1 MKEIKKV
8 GIIGCG
14 ARGLHHIGF
23 NMVDSFEETQL
34 QVAAVANR
42 SAESTDYAASELEKR
57 YQEKGVEASVTRCQ
71 SYREIVDSPDI
82 DLIVITSHTDAHAEH
97 AVAALESGKKVY
109 LDKPISVTLE
119 DGRIIADA
127 EKRTG
132 NRLLMGFTRRYE
144 DSWLKMK
151 ELLDG
156 GAVGSLQMILLR
168 SIIPYSRY
176 LQGWHR
182 KRDWSGGPL
191 NDKCSHHF
199 DVFRWMA
206 SSDCGSMSAFGG
218 RSGVF
223 KPDPTAPA
231 RCSECDRE
239 CAYRRYDVLEES
251 KETVSNTFTST
262 RNPDDERALNDACVY
277 SPSDVEDF
285 GSVNMQLGG
294 GVVGNLFFTIFGPLA
309 PDGETLELVGDS
321 GRLVLSRSDGMIR
334 SYTNYGRETDT
345 FFAGGNQFDT
355 SHYGSDVNL
364 VAHMRDFCDGDDP
377 VCDATDGL
385 RSLEMVCG
393 ARDSFDAKGDRLEVY
408 SPTDD
413 ADRRR

>member
-1 MKEIKKV
+1 MEDIKQV

-23 NMVDSFEETQL
+23 NMVDSSTETGL
-34 QVAAVANR
+34 VIVGVSNR
-42 SAESTDYAASELEKR
+42 SKASSDYAATELEER
-57 YQEKGVEASVTRCQ
+57 YAENGSKVEVTRFE
-71 SYREIVDSPDI
+71 SYRDMISDPSI
-82 DLIVITSHTDAHAEH
+82 DLIIITSHTDAHAEH
-97 AVAALESGKKVY
+97 AIAALESGKKVY

-119 DGRIIADA
+119 DGIIIAAA

-144 DSWLKMK
+144 ESWLKMK
-151 ELLDG
+151 ELLGG

-182 KRDWSGGPL
+182 KREWSGGPL

-206 SSDCGSMSAFGG
+206 SSDCGAMSAFGG

-231 RCSECDRE
+231 RCSECERE
-239 CAYRRYDVLEES
+239 CSYRRSEALEEL
-251 KETVSNTFTST
+251 KETVSSTFKNT
-262 RNPDDERALNDACVY
+262 NLNDQRAIQDACVF
-277 SPSDVEDF
+277 SPDSDVEDF

-334 SYTNYGRETDT
+334 SYTNHGRDTDA
-345 FFAGGNQFDT
+345 FFAGGENFD
-355 SHYGSDVNL
+355 
-364 VAHMRDFCDGDDP
+364 
-377 VCDATDGL
+377 
-385 RSLEMVCG
+385 
-393 ARDSFDAKGDRLEVY
+393 
-408 SPTDD
+408 
-413 ADRRR
+413 

>member
-1 MKEIKKV
+1 
-8 GIIGCG
+8 
-14 ARGLHHIGF
+14 
-23 NMVDSFEETQL
+23 MVDSANETDFRIT
-34 QVAAVANR
+34 AVANR
-42 SAESTDYAASELEKR
+42 SLESSGYAASELEQR
-57 YQEKGVEASVTRCQ
+57 YAAQGIDHAIARCE
-71 SYREIVDSPDI
+71 SYREIVDDPSI
-82 DLIVITSHTDAHAEH
+82 DLIIITSHTDAHAEH

-109 LDKPISVTLE
+109 LDKPIAVTLE
-119 DGRIIADA
+119 DGQVIADA
-127 EKRTG
+127 EKQTG

-144 DSWLKMK
+144 ESWIRMK
-151 ELLDG
+151 ELLEE

-182 KRDWSGGPL
+182 KREWSGGPL

-199 DVFRWMA
+199 DVFRWM
-206 SSDCGSMSAFGG
+206 SDSDCSSLSAFGG

-231 RCSECDRE
+231 RCSECDRV
-239 CAYRRYDVLEES
+239 CAYRRTEVLEEAR
-251 KETVSNTFTST
+251 ETVSSDFTNTRS
-262 RNPDDERALNDACVY
+262 PDDERSLNDACVY
-277 SPSDVEDF
+277 SPDNDVEDF

-334 SYTNYGRETDT
+334 SYTQFGRETDT
-345 FFAGGNQFDT
+345 FYAGGEQFET

-364 VAHMRDFCDGDDP
+364 VRHMREFCDGADP
-377 VCDATDGL
+377 VCDARDGL

-393 ARDSFDAKGDRLEVY
+393 ARASFDSSGEMKAL
-408 SPTDD
+408 
-413 ADRRR
+413 

>member
-1 MKEIKKV
+1 MKDIIQV

-23 NMVDSFEETQL
+23 NMVDSSEETGL
-34 QVAAVANR
+34 LIVGVSNR
-42 SAESTDYAASELEKR
+42 SKESSDYAATELEKR
-57 YQEKGVEASVTRCQ
+57 YASIGSGVQVTRFET
-71 SYREIVDSPDI
+71 YRDMVADSSI
-82 DLIVITSHTDAHAEH
+82 DLIIITSHTDAHAEH

-119 DGRIIADA
+119 DGRIIAEA
-127 EKRTG
+127 ERRTG

-144 DSWLKMK
+144 DSWVKMK

-182 KRDWSGGPL
+182 RREWSGGPL

-206 SSDCGSMSAFGG
+206 SSDCGAMSAFGG

-223 KPDPTAPA
+223 KADPTAPA

-239 CAYRRYDVLEES
+239 CAYRRSDALEES
-251 KETVSNTFTST
+251 KETVSSTFKNK
-262 RNPDDERALNDACVY
+262 NPNDERSLQDACVF
-277 SPSDVEDF
+277 SPDSDVEDF

-294 GVVGNLFFTIFGPLA
+294 GVVGNLFFTIFGPMA

-334 SYTNYGRETDT
+334 SYTNHGRETET
-345 FFAGGNQFDT
+345 VFAGGENFDS
-355 SHYGSDVNL
+355 SHYGSDKNL
-364 VAHMRDFCDGDDP
+364 VKHMREFCDGADP
-377 VCDATDGL
+377 VCDALDGL
-385 RSLEMVCG
+385 RSLEMVLG
-393 ARDSFDAKGDRLEVY
+393 ARESFDERGAKQEL
-408 SPTDD
+408 
-413 ADRRR
+413 

>member
-1 MKEIKKV
+1 MKDIKKV

-23 NMVDSFEETQL
+23 NMVDSADETGFRIS
-34 QVAAVANR
+34 AVANR
-42 SAESTDYAASELEKR
+42 SMESSGYAAKELEQR
-57 YQEKGVEASVTRCQ
+57 YSSLGINSPVTRCS
-71 SYREIVDSPDI
+71 SYREIIDDPTI
-82 DLIVITSHTDAHAEH
+82 DLVVITSHTDAHAAH

-109 LDKPISVTLE
+109 LDKPIAVTLE
-119 DGRIIADA
+119 DGQTIAEA

-144 DSWLKMK
+144 DSWIRMK
-151 ELLDG
+151 QLLET
-156 GAVGSLQMILLR
+156 GAVGALQMILLR

-182 KRDWSGGPL
+182 KREWSGGPL

-199 DVFRWMA
+199 DVFRWM
-206 SSDCGSMSAFGG
+206 SGSDCSSMSAFGG

-231 RCSECDRE
+231 RCSECDRD
-239 CAYRRYDVLEES
+239 CAYRRTEVLEES
-251 KETVSNTFTST
+251 RETVSSDFTNT
-262 RNPDDERALNDACVY
+262 RNPNDERSLNDACVY
-277 SPSDVEDF
+277 SPDSDVEDF

-334 SYTNYGRETDT
+334 SYTEFGRETET
-345 FFAGGNQFDT
+345 FYAGGDQFET

-364 VAHMRDFCDGDDP
+364 VRHMREFCDGVEP

-385 RSLEMVCG
+385 RSLEMVLG
-393 ARDSFDAKGDRLEVY
+393 ARASFDESGERQAI
-408 SPTDD
+408 
-413 ADRRR
+413 

>member
-1 MKEIKKV
+1 MKQIKQV

-23 NMVDSFEETQL
+23 NMVDSSEETGFRI
-34 QVAAVANR
+34 VAVANR
-42 SAESTDYAASELEKR
+42 SFESSDHAASELEKR
-57 YQEKGVEASVTRCQ
+57 YAEIGTKTSIARCAT
-71 SYREIVDSPDI
+71 YREIVDNPDI
-82 DLIVITSHTDAHAEH
+82 DLIIVTSHTDAHAEH

-119 DGRIIADA
+119 DGQLIAEA

-151 ELLDG
+151 ELLDA

-182 KRDWSGGPL
+182 KREWSGGPL

-206 SSDCGSMSAFGG
+206 SSDCSSMSAFGG
-218 RSGVF
+218 RSSVF

-239 CAYRRYDVLEES
+239 CAYRRTEALEES
-251 KETVSNTFTST
+251 KETVSNKFTST
-262 RNPDDERALNDACVY
+262 DSSDERAVQDACVF
-277 SPSDVEDF
+277 SPDSDVEDF
-285 GSVNMQLGG
+285 GSVNMQLDG

-334 SYTNYGRETDT
+334 TYTDHGRKTDA
-345 FFAGGNQFDT
+345 FFAGGNHFDS
-355 SHYGSDVNL
+355 SHYGSDKNL
-364 VAHMRDFCDGDDP
+364 VQHMREFCDGANP
-377 VCDATDGL
+377 VCDASDGL

-393 ARDSFDAKGDRLEVY
+393 ARDSFDSKGELRVL
-408 SPTDD
+408 
-413 ADRRR
+413 

>member
-1 MKEIKKV
+1 MKDIKKV

-23 NMVDSFEETQL
+23 NMVDSHDETGL
-34 QVAAVANR
+34 QISAVANR
-42 SAESTDYAASELEKR
+42 SPESSDYAATELEKR
-57 YQEKGVEASVTRCQ
+57 YQSVGLETMVDRCD
-71 SYREIVDSPDI
+71 SYRELLADGSI
-82 DLIVITSHTDAHAEH
+82 DLVIITSHTDAHAEH
-97 AVAALESGKKVY
+97 TVAALEAGKKVY

-119 DGRIIADA
+119 DAKIIADA
-127 EKRTG
+127 ERASG
-132 NRLLMGFTRRYE
+132 DRLLMGFTRRYE
-144 DSWLKMK
+144 NSWLKMK
-151 ELLDG
+151 ELLDD

-182 KRDWSGGPL
+182 KREWSGGPL

-206 SSDCGSMSAFGG
+206 DSDCLSMSAFGG

-223 KPDPTAPA
+223 KPDPTAPT

-239 CAYRRYDVLEES
+239 CAYRRGDLLEES
-251 KETVSNTFTST
+251 KETVSSSFVNT
-262 RNPDDERALNDACVY
+262 RNPNDERSIQDACVY
-277 SPSDVEDF
+277 SPGNNVEDF
-285 GSVNMQLGG
+285 GSVNMQLGD

-334 SYTNYGRETDT
+334 SYTEFGRETDT
-345 FFAGGNQFDT
+345 FFAGGDEFDS
-355 SHYGSDVNL
+355 SHYGSDKNL
-364 VAHMRDFCDGDDP
+364 VRHMRDFCDGADP
-377 VCDATDGL
+377 VCDGQDGY
-385 RSLEMVCG
+385 RSLQMVCG
-393 ARDSFDAKGDRLEVY
+393 ARDSFDSKGAMQSL
-408 SPTDD
+408 
-413 ADRRR
+413 ADIS

>member
-1 MKEIKKV
+1 
-8 GIIGCG
+8 
-14 ARGLHHIGF
+14 
-23 NMVDSFEETQL
+23 MVDSSEETGFRI
-34 QVAAVANR
+34 VAVANR
-42 SAESTDYAASELEKR
+42 SFESSDHAASELEKR
-57 YQEKGVEASVTRCQ
+57 YAEIGTKTSIARCAT
-71 SYREIVDSPDI
+71 YREIVDNPDI
-82 DLIVITSHTDAHAEH
+82 DLIIVTSHTDAHAEH

-119 DGRIIADA
+119 DGQLIAEA

-151 ELLDG
+151 ELLDA

-182 KRDWSGGPL
+182 KREWSGGPL

-206 SSDCGSMSAFGG
+206 SSDCSSMSAFGG
-218 RSGVF
+218 RSSVF

-239 CAYRRYDVLEES
+239 CAYRRTEALEES
-251 KETVSNTFTST
+251 KETVSNKFTST
-262 RNPDDERALNDACVY
+262 DSSDERAVQDACVF
-277 SPSDVEDF
+277 SPDSDVEDF
-285 GSVNMQLGG
+285 GSVNMQLDG

-309 PDGETLELVGDS
+309 PDCETLELVGDS

-334 SYTNYGRETDT
+334 TYTDHGRKTDA
-345 FFAGGNQFDT
+345 FFAGGNHFDS
-355 SHYGSDVNL
+355 SHYGSDKNL
-364 VAHMRDFCDGDDP
+364 VQHMREFCDGANP
-377 VCDATDGL
+377 VCDASDGL

-393 ARDSFDAKGDRLEVY
+393 ARDSFDSKGELRVL
-408 SPTDD
+408 
-413 ADRRR
+413 

>member
-1 MKEIKKV
+1 MSHRESKNV

-23 NMVDSFEETQL
+23 NMVDSSNETGFRI
-34 QVAAVANR
+34 VSVANR
-42 SAESTDYAASELEKR
+42 SFESSDHAAGELEKR
-57 YQEKGVEASVTRCQ
+57 YADLGIDQAIQRCE
-71 SYREIVDSPDI
+71 SYQDIVNDPKI
-82 DLIVITSHTDAHAEH
+82 DLIIITSHTDAHAEH

-109 LDKPISVTLE
+109 LDKPIAVTLE
-119 DGRIIADA
+119 DGHIIAGA

-151 ELLDG
+151 ELLNG
-156 GAVGSLQMILLR
+156 GAVGSLQMVLLR

-182 KRDWSGGPL
+182 KRVWSGGPL

-206 SSDCGSMSAFGG
+206 NSDCVAMSAFGG

-231 RCSECDRE
+231 RCSECDRD
-239 CAYRRYDVLEES
+239 CAYRRTEALEES
-251 KETVSNTFTST
+251 KETVSNKFTST
-262 RNPDDERALNDACVY
+262 DSNDERAVQDACVF
-277 SPSDVEDF
+277 SLDSDVEDF
-285 GSVNMQLGG
+285 GSVNLQMSG

-334 SYTNYGRETDT
+334 TYTDHGRETDT
-345 FFAGGNQFDT
+345 FFAGGKNFDS
-355 SHYGSDVNL
+355 SHYGSDKNL
-364 VAHMRDFCDGDDP
+364 VQHMKEFCDESEP
-377 VCDATDGL
+377 VCDASDGL

-393 ARDSFDAKGDRLEVY
+393 ARDSFDFKGELRVL
-408 SPTDD
+408 
-413 ADRRR
+413 

>member
-1 MKEIKKV
+1 MKDIKQV

-23 NMVDSFEETQL
+23 NMVDSAEETGL
-34 QVAAVANR
+34 VIAGVFNR
-42 SAESTDYAASELEKR
+42 SKESSDYAASELEKR
-57 YQEKGVEASVTRCQ
+57 YASIECEVTVKRFET
-71 SYREIVDSPDI
+71 YREMVEDPSI

-97 AVAALESGKKVY
+97 AIAALESGKKVY

-119 DGRIIADA
+119 DGQRIA
-127 EKRTG
+127 EAERRGG

-151 ELLDG
+151 ELLDA

-182 KRDWSGGPL
+182 KREWSGGPL

-206 SSDCGSMSAFGG
+206 SAECASMSAFGG

-231 RCSECDRE
+231 RCSECDRD
-239 CAYRRYDVLEES
+239 CPYRRSEVLEES
-251 KETVSNTFTST
+251 RETVSSSFSNT
-262 RNPDDERALNDACVY
+262 RNPNDERALQDACVF
-277 SPSDVEDF
+277 SPDSDVEDF
-285 GSVNMQLGG
+285 GSINMQLGD

-334 SYTNYGRETDT
+334 SYTNYGRETDS
-345 FFAGGNQFDT
+345 FFAGGDRFDS
-355 SHYGSDVNL
+355 SHYGSDKNL
-364 VAHMRDFCDGDDP
+364 VEHMRAFCDGAEP
-377 VCDATDGL
+377 ICDAQDGL

-393 ARDSFDAKGDRLEVY
+393 ARNSFDEKGALRKLEG
-408 SPTDD
+408 SSS
-413 ADRRR
+413 AL

>member
-1 MKEIKKV
+1 MNDIKTV

-23 NMVDSFEETQL
+23 NMVDSAVETGF
-34 QVAAVANR
+34 VIVGVSNR
-42 SAESTDYAASELEKR
+42 SKESSDYAATELEKR
-57 YQEKGVEASVTRCQ
+57 YAAQGSGVMVTRYET
-71 SYREIVDSPDI
+71 YREMIDDESI
-82 DLIVITSHTDAHAEH
+82 DLIIITSHTDAHAEH

-119 DGRIIADA
+119 DGRTIAEA

-182 KRDWSGGPL
+182 KREWSGGPL

-218 RSGVF
+218 RSAVF

-239 CAYRRYDVLEES
+239 CAYRRSEALEES
-251 KETVSNTFTST
+251 KETVSSAFK
-262 RNPDDERALNDACVY
+262 NPNPNDELAWQDACVF
-277 SPSDVEDF
+277 SPDSDVEDF
-285 GSVNMQLGG
+285 GSINMQMGN

-309 PDGETLELVGDS
+309 PDGETLELVGHS

-334 SYTNYGRETDT
+334 SYTNHGRETDT
-345 FFAGGNQFDT
+345 FYAGGENFET

-364 VAHMRDFCDGDDP
+364 VSHMRAFCDGADP
-377 VCDATDGL
+377 ICDGNDGL

-393 ARDSFDAKGDRLEVY
+393 ARESFDGKGNLK
-408 SPTDD
+408 
-413 ADRRR
+413 AL

>member
-1 MKEIKKV
+1 MSHIEHKNV

-23 NMVDSFEETQL
+23 NMVDSSKETGFRIT
-34 QVAAVANR
+34 AVANR
-42 SAESTDYAASELEKR
+42 SFESSDYAASELEKR
-57 YQEKGVEASVTRCQ
+57 YAELGIDQAIQRVG
-71 SYREIVDSPDI
+71 SYQDITNDPKI
-82 DLIVITSHTDAHAEH
+82 DLIIVTSHTDAHAEH

-119 DGRIIADA
+119 DGRVIAEA

-151 ELLDG
+151 ELLDA

-182 KRDWSGGPL
+182 KREWSGGPL

-206 SSDCGSMSAFGG
+206 NSDCSSMSAFGG
-218 RSGVF
+218 RSSVF

-239 CAYRRYDVLEES
+239 CAYRRTELLEES
-251 KETVSNTFTST
+251 KETVSSSFAST
-262 RNPDDERALNDACVY
+262 RNPNDERALNDACVF
-277 SPSDVEDF
+277 SPENDVEDF
-285 GSVNMQLGG
+285 GSVNMQLGQ

-345 FFAGGNQFDT
+345 FFAGGDHFET

-364 VAHMRDFCDGDDP
+364 VQHMREFCDGVDP
-377 VCDATDGL
+377 VCDASDGL
-385 RSLEMVCG
+385 KSLEMVCG
-393 ARDSFDAKGDRLEVY
+393 ARDSFDTAGDRRVL
-408 SPTDD
+408 
-413 ADRRR
+413 

>member
-1 MKEIKKV
+1 MKLKKV

-23 NMVDSFEETQL
+23 NMVDQRVDCGLEIS
-34 QVAAVANR
+34 AVANR
-42 SAESTDYAASELEKR
+42 SKESSDYAASEIEKR
-57 YQEKGVEASVTRCQ
+57 YIKQGNKASVRSCRDYGEMLDDG
-71 SYREIVDSPDI
+71 SI
-82 DLIVITSHTDAHAEH
+82 DLVVITSHTDAHREH
-97 AVAALESGKKVY
+97 ALAALESGKKVY
-109 LDKPISVTLE
+109 LDKPISVTL
-119 DGRIIADA
+119 DDARAIAVA
-127 EKRTG
+127 ERKTG

-144 DSWLKMK
+144 ASWIKMK

-182 KRDWSGGPL
+182 KIEWSGGPL

-206 SSDCGSMSAFGG
+206 SSDCLSVSAFGG

-239 CAYRRYDVLEES
+239 CPYRRSEVLEES
-251 KETVSNTFTST
+251 KETVSSVFVNT
-262 RNPDDERALNDACVY
+262 RNPNDERSIQDACVF
-277 SPSDVEDF
+277 SPDNDVEDF
-285 GSVNMQLGG
+285 GSVNMQLGK

-334 SYTNYGRETDT
+334 SYTKFGKETDT
-345 FFAGGNQFDT
+345 FFAGGDDFES
-355 SHYGSDVNL
+355 SHYGADKKL
-364 VAHMRDFCDGDDP
+364 VRQLSEFCNGAVP
-377 VCDATDGL
+377 VCDAQDGL
-385 RSLEMVCG
+385 KSLQMVCG
-393 ARDSFDAKGDRLEVY
+393 ARDSFKEGGALR
-408 SPTDD
+408 SI
-413 ADRRR
+413 

>member
-1 MKEIKKV
+1 MSHKESKNV

-23 NMVDSFEETQL
+23 NMVDSSKETGFRI
-34 QVAAVANR
+34 VAVANR
-42 SAESTDYAASELEKR
+42 SFESSDHAASELEKR
-57 YQEKGVEASVTRCQ
+57 YSELDIDQAIQRCG
-71 SYREIVDSPDI
+71 SYQDIINDPKI
-82 DLIVITSHTDAHAEH
+82 DLIIVTSHTDAHAEH

-119 DGRIIADA
+119 DGQLIAEA

-151 ELLDG
+151 ELLDA

-182 KRDWSGGPL
+182 KREWSGGPL

-199 DVFRWMA
+199 DVFRWIA
-206 SSDCGSMSAFGG
+206 NSNCSSMSAFGG
-218 RSGVF
+218 RSSVF

-239 CAYRRYDVLEES
+239 CAYRRTEVLEES
-251 KETVSNTFTST
+251 KETVSNKFTST
-262 RNPDDERALNDACVY
+262 DSSNERAIQDACVF
-277 SPSDVEDF
+277 SPDSDVEDF

-334 SYTNYGRETDT
+334 SYTNHGRESDT
-345 FFAGGNQFDT
+345 FFAGGENFDS
-355 SHYGSDVNL
+355 SHYGSDKNL
-364 VAHMRDFCDGDDP
+364 VQHMRDFCDGADP
-377 VCDATDGL
+377 VCDAGDGL

-393 ARDSFDAKGDRLEVY
+393 ARDSFDSKGELRVL
-408 SPTDD
+408 
-413 ADRRR
+413 

>member
-1 MKEIKKV
+1 MEDIKQV

-23 NMVDSFEETQL
+23 NMVDSSTETGL
-34 QVAAVANR
+34 VIVGVSNR
-42 SAESTDYAASELEKR
+42 SKASSDYAAIELEER
-57 YQEKGVEASVTRCQ
+57 YAENGSKVEVTRFE
-71 SYREIVDSPDI
+71 SYRDMISDPSI
-82 DLIVITSHTDAHAEH
+82 DLIIITSHTDAHAEH
-97 AVAALESGKKVY
+97 AIAALESGKKVY

-119 DGRIIADA
+119 DGIIIAEA

-144 DSWLKMK
+144 ESWLKMK

-182 KRDWSGGPL
+182 KREWSGGPL

-206 SSDCGSMSAFGG
+206 SSDCGAMSAFGG

-231 RCSECDRE
+231 RCSECERE
-239 CAYRRYDVLEES
+239 CSYRRSEALEEL
-251 KETVSNTFTST
+251 KETVSSTFKNT
-262 RNPDDERALNDACVY
+262 NLNDQRAIQDACVF
-277 SPSDVEDF
+277 SPDSDVEDF
-285 GSVNMQLGG
+285 GSVNMQLSG

-334 SYTNYGRETDT
+334 SYTNHGRETDA
-345 FFAGGNQFDT
+345 FFAGGENFDS
-355 SHYGSDVNL
+355 SHYGSDKNL
-364 VAHMRDFCDGDDP
+364 VTHMREFCDGAEP
-377 VCDATDGL
+377 VCDAQDGL
-385 RSLEMVCG
+385 RSLKMVLG
-393 ARDSFDAKGDRLEVY
+393 ARASFDERGSKQEL
-408 SPTDD
+408 
-413 ADRRR
+413 

>member
-1 MKEIKKV
+1 MKKV

-23 NMVDSFEETQL
+23 NMVDQREECGL
-34 QVAAVANR
+34 EIAAVANR
-42 SAESTDYAASELEKR
+42 SRESSDYAAGEIDKR
-57 YQEKGVEASVTRCQ
+57 YNDQGHQATVQ
-71 SYREIVDSPDI
+71 SCREYRELLDDESI
-82 DLIVITSHTDAHAEH
+82 DLIIITSHTDAHREH
-97 AVAALESGKKVY
+97 ALAALASGKKVY

-119 DGRIIADA
+119 DAHAIAEA
-127 EKRTG
+127 EQQTG

-144 DSWLKMK
+144 ASWIKMK
-151 ELLDG
+151 ELLDA
-156 GAVGSLQMILLR
+156 GAVGSLQMVLLR

-182 KRDWSGGPL
+182 KIEWSGGPL

-206 SSDCGSMSAFGG
+206 SSDCQSMSAFGG

-231 RCSECDRE
+231 RCRDCDRG
-239 CAYRRYDVLEES
+239 CPYRRSEVLEES
-251 KETVSNTFTST
+251 KETVSSDFVNT
-262 RNPDDERALNDACVY
+262 RNPDDERSIQDACVF
-277 SPSDVEDF
+277 SPDKDVEDF
-285 GSVNMQLGG
+285 GSVNMQLGQ

-334 SYTNYGRETDT
+334 SYTNFGKETDT
-345 FFAGGNQFDT
+345 FFAGGADFES
-355 SHYGSDVNL
+355 SHYGADKTLIRQLSG
-364 VAHMRDFCDGDDP
+364 FCNGAEP
-377 VCDATDGL
+377 ICDAQDGL
-385 RSLEMVCG
+385 KSLQMVCG
-393 ARDSFDAKGDRLEVY
+393 ARDSFKDRGALMNI
-408 SPTDD
+408 
-413 ADRRR
+413 

>member
-1 MKEIKKV
+1 MSHKEAKNV

-23 NMVDSFEETQL
+23 NMVDSCNETGFRI
-34 QVAAVANR
+34 VSVANR
-42 SAESTDYAASELEKR
+42 SFESSDHAAGELEKR
-57 YQEKGVEASVTRCQ
+57 YADLGIDQAVQRCG
-71 SYREIVDSPDI
+71 SYQDITNDPKI
-82 DLIVITSHTDAHAEH
+82 DLIIITSHTDAHAAH

-109 LDKPISVTLE
+109 LDKPIAVTLE
-119 DGRIIADA
+119 DGHVIAEA
-127 EKRTG
+127 ETRTG

-151 ELLDG
+151 ELLDS

-182 KRDWSGGPL
+182 KREWSGGPL

-206 SSDCGSMSAFGG
+206 NSDCAALSAFGG
-218 RSGVF
+218 RSSVF

-239 CAYRRYDVLEES
+239 CAYRRTELLEES
-251 KETVSNTFTST
+251 KETVSNKFTST
-262 RNPDDERALNDACVY
+262 DSSDERAIQDACVF
-277 SPSDVEDF
+277 SPDNDVEDF

-294 GVVGNLFFTIFGPLA
+294 GVIGNLFFTIFGPLA

-334 SYTNYGRETDT
+334 AYTDHARETDT
-345 FFAGGNQFDT
+345 FFAGGDHFDS
-355 SHYGSDVNL
+355 SHYGSDRNL
-364 VAHMRDFCDGDDP
+364 VKHMREFCDGAEP
-377 VCDATDGL
+377 VCDAQDGFK
-385 RSLEMVCG
+385 SLEMVSS
-393 ARDSFDAKGDRLEVY
+393 ARDSFDEKGARQ
-408 SPTDD
+408 SI
-413 ADRRR
+413 

>member
-1 MKEIKKV
+1 MSREETKNV

-23 NMVDSFEETQL
+23 NMVDSAGETGFRI
-34 QVAAVANR
+34 VAVANR
-42 SAESTDYAASELEKR
+42 SFESSDHAASELEKR
-57 YQEKGVEASVTRCQ
+57 YASVKIEQTITRCE
-71 SYREIVDSPDI
+71 SYRDIVANPGI
-82 DLIVITSHTDAHAEH
+82 DLIIITSHTDAHAEH

-109 LDKPISVTLE
+109 LDKPISVSLE

-127 EKRTG
+127 EKRTS

-144 DSWLKMK
+144 ASWIRMK
-151 ELLDG
+151 QLLDD

-182 KRDWSGGPL
+182 KREWSGGPL

-206 SSDCGSMSAFGG
+206 DSDCISMSAFGG

-223 KPDPTAPA
+223 KPDATAPA
-231 RCSECDRE
+231 RCSECDRT
-239 CAYRRYDVLEES
+239 CPYRRTELLEES
-251 KETVSNTFTST
+251 KETVSNKFKST
-262 RNPDDERALNDACVY
+262 RNPDDERSLDDACVF
-277 SPSDVEDF
+277 SPDSDVEDF
-285 GSVNMQLGG
+285 GSINMQLGG
-294 GVVGNLFFTIFGPLA
+294 GVIGNLFFTIFGPLA

-345 FFAGGNQFDT
+345 FYAGGEQFET

-364 VAHMRDFCDGDDP
+364 VQHMREFCDGADP
-377 VCDATDGL
+377 VCDASDGL

-393 ARDSFDAKGDRLEVY
+393 ARDSFDKKGDRFSL
-408 SPTDD
+408 
-413 ADRRR
+413 

>member
-1 MKEIKKV
+1 MKDIIQV

-23 NMVDSFEETQL
+23 NMVESSEETGL
-34 QVAAVANR
+34 LIVGVSNR
-42 SAESTDYAASELEKR
+42 SKESSDYAATELEKR
-57 YQEKGVEASVTRCQ
+57 YASIGSGVEVSRFET
-71 SYREIVDSPDI
+71 YRDMVADPSI
-82 DLIVITSHTDAHAEH
+82 DLIIITSHTDAHAEH

-109 LDKPISVTLE
+109 LDKPISVTLG

-182 KRDWSGGPL
+182 KREWSGGPL

-206 SSDCGSMSAFGG
+206 SSDCAAMSAFGG

-239 CAYRRYDVLEES
+239 CAYRRSDALEES
-251 KETVSNTFTST
+251 KETVGSTFTNT
-262 RNPDDERALNDACVY
+262 NPNDERALQDACVF
-277 SPSDVEDF
+277 SPDSDVEDF

-294 GVVGNLFFTIFGPLA
+294 GIVGNLFFTIFGPLA

-334 SYTNYGRETDT
+334 SYTNHGRETET
-345 FFAGGNQFDT
+345 VFAGGENFDS
-355 SHYGSDVNL
+355 SHYGSDKNL
-364 VAHMRDFCDGDDP
+364 VKHMREFCDGTDP
-377 VCDATDGL
+377 VCDAQDGL
-385 RSLEMVCG
+385 KSLEMVLG
-393 ARDSFDAKGDRLEVY
+393 ARASFDCQGAKQEL
-408 SPTDD
+408 
-413 ADRRR
+413 

>member
-1 MKEIKKV
+1 MEDIKQV

-23 NMVDSFEETQL
+23 NMVDSATETGL
-34 QVAAVANR
+34 VIVGVSNR
-42 SAESTDYAASELEKR
+42 SKASSDYAAIELEER
-57 YQEKGVEASVTRCQ
+57 YAENGSKVEVTRFE
-71 SYREIVDSPDI
+71 SYRDMISDPSI
-82 DLIVITSHTDAHAEH
+82 DLIIITSHTDAHAEH
-97 AVAALESGKKVY
+97 AIAALESGKKVY

-119 DGRIIADA
+119 DGIIIAEA

-144 DSWLKMK
+144 ESWLKMK

-182 KRDWSGGPL
+182 KREWSGGPL

-206 SSDCGSMSAFGG
+206 SSDCGAMSAFGG

-231 RCSECDRE
+231 RCSECERE
-239 CAYRRYDVLEES
+239 CSYRRSEALEEL
-251 KETVSNTFTST
+251 KETVSSTFKNT
-262 RNPDDERALNDACVY
+262 NLNDQRAIQDACVF
-277 SPSDVEDF
+277 SPDSDVEDF

-334 SYTNYGRETDT
+334 SYTNHGRETDA
-345 FFAGGNQFDT
+345 FFAGGENFDS
-355 SHYGSDVNL
+355 SHYGSDKNL
-364 VAHMRDFCDGDDP
+364 VTHMREFCGGAEP
-377 VCDATDGL
+377 VCDAQDGL
-385 RSLEMVCG
+385 RSLKMVLG
-393 ARDSFDAKGDRLEVY
+393 ARASFDERGSKQEL
-408 SPTDD
+408 
-413 ADRRR
+413 